1 MSDDAPDTE
10 PVDYIE
16 LILRASRDQDI
27 ILLAAKLI
35 LQAFDGYHA
44 RSEAIPWA
52 AKRAF
57 EGRDYALTLRLGHER
72 LTLWS
77 ESIRAFA
84 QRLKRVFPLLS
95 HDEHHWDRLE
105 RRYLK
110 LIRGRYE
117 EDLAMAYVHSARRM
131 IYDREWTPVDYAFAR
146 APGRVAA
153 PERRVLRRIEA
164 NGPLDGDAVER
175 LLDVPGLEGPWR
187 DRAGDALKVARRVN
201 RTFGAE
207 AAGLRAVLA
216 VEAGFYRNRGVYI
229 VARAVLAGGARPLVL
244 SLENGED
251 GFSVDAV
258 LLTVGDVHNIF
269 SSTLATFHVTNPH
282 YHELA
287 AFLHGLMPTRPLA
300 LHYATIGF
308 HHVGKVAVVEEVR
321 KEIERSGERLRT
333 AAGFKGTVAIGFS
346 APSSG
351 YVLKLVRDHPT
362 EGYKWGHFAGIDDVL
377 GKYRQVHT
385 INRTGSMLD
394 NIIYHNIR
402 LDRAWF
408 EEDLLDEL
416 VRFAGK
422 TVRLKGDAV
431 IFRHLIVQMK
441 MIPLPIFLEKAD
453 PDAAAAA
460 VVNLGHCIKNN
471 AAADIFNKD
480 LDGRNYGVSPFLKV
494 FLFDY
499 DAIEPFT
506 TVKIRTNA
514 DRIEG
519 EEDVPDWV
527 FEDGFIFLPEEIEAG
542 LRIDDRNLRRLFR
555 AHHGDLL
562 TLRWWRNLQ
571 EELEQGRVP
580 RIAVYPDSCRIG
592 GDADGDGGSP

>member
-1 MSDDAPDTE
+1 MSEDTK

-16 LILRASRDQDI
+16 LILKASRDQDI

-35 LQAFDGYHA
+35 LQAFDSYHA
-44 RSEAIPWA
+44 RSEAIPLA

-57 EGRDYALTLRLGHER
+57 EGRDHAETLRLGHQR

-84 QRLKRVFPLLS
+84 KRLKRVFPLLS

-105 RRYLK
+105 RRYLE
-110 LIRGRYE
+110 LIQGRYE
-117 EDLAMAYVHSARRM
+117 EDMAMAYVHSARRM
-131 IYDREWTPVDYAFAR
+131 IYDREWTSVDYAFAR

-153 PERRVLRRIEA
+153 PEHSILRRIETD
-164 NGPLDGDAVER
+164 GPIDADAVLR
-175 LLDVPGLEGPWR
+175 LLEVPGLEGPWR
-187 DRAGDALKVARRVN
+187 DRSGDAAKVARRVN
-201 RTFGAE
+201 DLLGGKG
-207 AAGLRAVLA
+207 AGLRAVEA

-229 VARAVLAGGARPLVL
+229 VGRALLAEGSRPLVL
-244 SLENGED
+244 SLENPEG
-251 GFSVDAV
+251 GFAVDAV
-258 LLTVGDVHNIF
+258 LMTEADIHNIF
-269 SSTLATFHVTNPH
+269 SSTLATFHVTNRH

-287 AFLHGLMPTRPLA
+287 RFLYRLMPARPLA

-308 HHVGKVAVVEEVR
+308 HHIGKVAIVEELR
-321 KEIERSGERLRT
+321 KEHARSGERFGT

-351 YVLKLVRDHPT
+351 YVLKIVRDHPT

-394 NIIYHNIR
+394 NIIYYNIR

-416 VRFAGK
+416 VRFAGE

-441 MIPLPIFLEKAD
+441 MIPLPIFLAEAD
-453 PDAAAAA
+453 EAAAAAA

-480 LDGRNYGVSPFLKV
+480 LDGRNYGVSPFNKI

-527 FEDGFIFLPEEIEAG
+527 FEDGFVFLPEEIEAG
-542 LRIDDRNLRRLFR
+542 LRIDDRELRRLFR
-555 AHHGDLL
+555 AHHGELL
-562 TLRWWRNLQ
+562 TLGWWQNLQ
-571 EELEQGRVP
+571 EQLEQGRVP
-580 RIAVYPDSCRIG
+580 RIAVYPEACRLEN
-592 GDADGDGGSP
+592 DGSGT